1 MGTLRCPHFFYAPR
15 TGDQGECMRK
25 TLPGAQRQGRD
36 KESGKRRNLIRAAWK
51 RNGHPRRG
59 ACQAPVGALSVSDTA
74 CRVAVKSAFFI
85 DAWPDGATL
94 PPRAFCLFQ
103 WQTLLS
109 ACAGR
114 GDWTAAR
121 CTGRWL
127 SAECLFQAGERR
139 CAPVWAVE
147 RTPARLC
154 RPWPVAL
161 QKIKKGSPCGLPKE
175 AKGFR
180 ALSR

>member
-1 MGTLRCPHFFYAPR
+1 
-15 TGDQGECMRK
+15 MRK

-114 GDWTAAR
+114 GERAVPPLEQDETPVR
-121 CTGRWL
+121 MR
-127 SAECLFQAGERR
+127 GERR
-139 CAPVWAVE
+139 LDGGALHRALAIRRMPLSGWGATLCPCLGSRANPCAAV
-147 RTPARLC
+147 PS
-154 RPWPVAL
+154 VAGSL
-161 QKIKKGSPCGLPKE
+161 AKDKKGQPL
-175 AKGFR
+175 R
-180 ALSR
+180 AAQRGKRLQSA